1 MLDVKNVVKSYG
13 QGDAKM
19 YALNNVSVSI
29 EDGCF
34 CSIIGPSG
42 SGKSTF
48 LNLIGGLD
56 KADSGSIEFNGT
68 DILGLSRKKKL
79 EYRRKNLGY
88 IFQFYNLIQN
98 LTVYENVKVC
108 ENISGNPLGVDEILS
123 MLGILDKKD
132 KFPSQLSGGQQQR
145 CAIARALVKNPAL
158 LLCDEPTGALDTTN
172 TREIMN
178 LLRDVNKKYNTTIL
192 IVTHND
198 LICKVSDR
206 VIGITD
212 GKIVRD
218 EVMENPA
225 SPDSI
230 EWA

>member
-218 EVMENPA
+218 EVVENPA

>member
-1 MLDVKNVVKSYG
+1 MLEVKNVVKSYG

-19 YALNNVSVSI
+19 YALNNASVSI

-145 CAIARALVKNPAL
+145 VSIARSLAKNPAL

-218 EVMENPA
+218 EVVENPA

>member
-42 SGKSTF
+42 SGQSTF

-56 KADSGSIEFNGT
+56 KADSGTIQFNGT

-79 EYRRKNLGY
+79 EYRRKYLGY

-108 ENISGNPLGVDEILS
+108 ENISGNPLGVDEILD

-218 EVMENPA
+218 EVIENPA

>member
-56 KADSGSIEFNGT
+56 KADSGTIQFNGT

-108 ENISGNPLGVDEILS
+108 ENISGNPLGVDEILD

-218 EVMENPA
+218 EVVENPA